1 MYSIL
6 RGKNEGIEDAVL
18 HFARELVRTP
28 SPSLAE
34 AHVAKLVEKEM
45 REIGY
50 DRVIRDDYG
59 NVVGIIHGGEGQPT
73 LLLNSHMDTV
83 SRTADASARDGVW
96 SDGRLYGVGA
106 SDCKGGLAAQVF
118 CGLLL
123 KRSLLPLR
131 GNLVVAATVAEENGL
146 SVGVR
151 ALLDETLPSLG
162 ISPDY
167 AVLGEP
173 TNLGLY
179 YGHDGR
185 LEMEI
190 HVRGIDPFLVDDA
203 ARAIIRD
210 FESAHAAREAEAPAL
225 FDVEGPRF
233 ETVGGIRTATISMA
247 RRLGP
252 LENARDVVRGVSH
265 DLSLVSP
272 RAAAVAV
279 DVAPREETQRLYNGK
294 TTVVRHVTNGWS
306 TDPFHPL
313 IDRARQ
319 SFAAAGCPFRPGRW
333 ELSRIGM
340 GTAGHVLVGEFDV
353 PTIGYGPGRESL
365 AHRPGEYVELAAIPK
380 AVYGTAVIA
389 HSLIGIPVCGWT
401 SDEI

>member
-83 SRTADASARDGVW
+83 SRTADASAGNGVW

-162 ISPDY
+162 MSPDY

-173 TNLGLY
+173 TSRSS
-179 YGHDGR
+179 HWKADGSPAWR
-185 LEMEI
+185 PCCAGAGPM
-190 HVRGIDPFLVDDA
+190 A
-203 ARAIIRD
+203 A
-210 FESAHAAREAEAPAL
+210 S
-225 FDVEGPRF
+225 
-233 ETVGGIRTATISMA
+233 S
-247 RRLGP
+247 
-252 LENARDVVRGVSH
+252 
-265 DLSLVSP
+265 
-272 RAAAVAV
+272 
-279 DVAPREETQRLYNGK
+279 
-294 TTVVRHVTNGWS
+294 
-306 TDPFHPL
+306 
-313 IDRARQ
+313 RQ
-319 SFAAAGCPFRPGRW
+319 TSS
-333 ELSRIGM
+333 SR
-340 GTAGHVLVGEFDV
+340 
-353 PTIGYGPGRESL
+353 
-365 AHRPGEYVELAAIPK
+365 
-380 AVYGTAVIA
+380 
-389 HSLIGIPVCGWT
+389 
-401 SDEI
+401 